1 MSDAKQIY
9 PVLSRVRH
17 SGKVYLAGCD
27 GGIQLTEKQAALLL
41 KVKSIGPADGEAD
54 APNAPLEPSELR
66 EFNLVNALSDLIAAD
81 HDIKSMN
88 MSDIGALLGA
98 NSRGVKRKD
107 VDAALAE
114 ITAQTEGQK

>member
-1 MSDAKQIY
+1 MSDVKQTY

-41 KVKSIGPADGEAD
+41 KVKSIGPADGGAYD
-54 APNAPLEPSELR
+54 PSAPLEPSGLG
-66 EFNLVNALSDLIAAD
+66 EFDLVNALSDLIAAD

-114 ITAQTEGQK
+114 ITAQTEH